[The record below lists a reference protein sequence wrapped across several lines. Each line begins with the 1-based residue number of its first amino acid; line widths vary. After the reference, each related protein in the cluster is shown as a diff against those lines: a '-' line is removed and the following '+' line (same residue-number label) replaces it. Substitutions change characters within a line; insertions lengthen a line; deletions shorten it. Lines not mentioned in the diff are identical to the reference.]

1 MVFKITQGRNK
12 VCKDSQ
18 GGINKIYLF
27 KYVNYLRSE
36 IILNN
41 NVLVTY
47 PATTIYPFEVDNQ
60 PSISQTQTEE
70 NGNKYFDLKID
81 FELVKENG
89 FNYESFLNFNFN
101 IIAQDRNGNFRFLGN
116 RNGLECNNIQYTT
129 GGGKTDFNGVKLSF
143 EGKEEKE
150 AWYIDSLNGA
160 GFTIAG
166 EDTNEYLL
174 QENGDFLLQEDGFK
188 IIL

>member
-1 MVFKITQGRNK
+1 LVSITQGRNRS
-12 VCKDSQ
+12 CKDVV

-36 IILNN
+36 IVLNN
-41 NVLVTY
+41 NVLVSY
-47 PATTIYPFEVDNQ
+47 PETTIYPFEVDNQ

-70 NGNKYFDLKID
+70 NGSKYFDLKID

-129 GGGKTDFNGVKLSF
+129 GSSKSDFNGVKLSF

-150 AWYIDSLNGA
+150 AWYINNLSSA
-160 GFTIAG
+160 GFIIAG

-174 QENGDFLLQEDGFK
+174 QENNDFLLQEDGFK